1 MRLSNLYKVVNRS
14 LRVILSCCTSLA
26 FLIREGYE
34 DRLLI
39 AHDIHTKHR
48 LTKYGGHG
56 FSHILKNIVPKMLSR
71 GITQNQVDKI
81 LIENPKQ
88 WLTFK

>member
-1 MRLSNLYKVVNRS
+1 MCKPNLFSKNI
-14 LRVILSCCTSLA
+14 RVFLSLA
-26 FLIREGYE
+26 FLIKEGYE
-34 DRLLI
+34 DRLLV
-39 AHDIHTKHR
+39 AHDIHTKNR

-56 FSHILKNIVPKMLSR
+56 YSHILKNIVPKMLSR

-81 LIENPKQ
+81 LIDNPKH